1 MQDRKDRQDHRHEKQ
16 AQNTEFPTSWLAFGA
31 FPTVF
36 LTKSFPSRRGDV
48 LDRDIWVSPAR
59 NLLADAFNE
68 TQINELH
75 EGQGFPLGGE
85 TVKGI
90 ALTAH
95 DQTLQAEFGVGG
107 DMAAGGLG
115 FFLAQAVVY

>member
-1 MQDRKDRQDHRHEKQ
+1 MQDRQDHRHEKQ
-16 AQNTEFPTSWLAFGA
+16 AQNTEFPTSRLAFGA

-59 NLLADAFNE
+59 NLLADAFNK